1 MAEISTCEFILNA
14 LKTRKAQNI
23 VKICVSD
30 KTTVADYFI
39 IASAKSSTQ
48 VKSLAE
54 FIEEETEKAGYKVL
68 RKEGLSDAR
77 FWTSAT
83 LCFTFLTTKPA
94 CFITWSGFGAKAKK
108 SKTKIKSSQS
118 VMSLWFW
125 VYCRLMRR

>member
-1 MAEISTCEFILNA
+1 M
-14 LKTRKAQNI
+14 
-23 VKICVSD
+23 SD

-77 FWTSAT
+77 WAI
-83 LCFTFLTTKPA
+83 LD
-94 CFITWSGFGAKAKK
+94 FGDVMLHVFNDE
-108 SKTKIKSSQS
+108 TRLFYNLERLWGEGEKIENED
-118 VMSLWFW
+118 
-125 VYCRLMRR
+125 

>member
-23 VKICVSD
+23 VKISVSD

-77 FWTSAT
+77 WAI
-83 LCFTFLTTKPA
+83 LD
-94 CFITWSGFGAKAKK
+94 FGDVMLHVFNDE
-108 SKTKIKSSQS
+108 TRLFYNLERLWGEGEKIEND
-118 VMSLWFW
+118 
-125 VYCRLMRR
+125 CD